1 MVSTAGVQSPADLAN
16 LAFVRMGYKL
26 RVGSLYDG
34 SKAAKYALDIYAQT
48 RDEELRS
55 FDWGFAERN
64 IALTLLKQAPVGGYI
79 PPTVWNEAVNPPV
92 GYVFEYAY
100 PADCLKVRSVKQ
112 TPLFFP
118 NFDPQPNIWSV
129 ANDDA
134 YSPPQRVVLCNVPN
148 ALMVYTGQVTDPT
161 TWDVGFVEAFAASL
175 ARHLGPVLV
184 GAEVAKLGAADEQ
197 ASTTM
202 AELEQG

>member
-16 LAFVRMGYKL
+16 LALTRMGYKL
-26 RVGSLYDG
+26 RVGNLYEG
-34 SKAAKYALDIYAQT
+34 SKAAKKILDIYVQT

-79 PPTVWNEAVNPPV
+79 PPIVWDEATNPPV

-100 PADCLKVRSVKQ
+100 PADCLKVRAVKQ
-112 TPLFFP
+112 APLFFP

-148 ALMVYTGQVTDPT
+148 ALMVYTGQITDPA

-175 ARHLGPVLV
+175 ARHLGPALM
-184 GAEVAKLGAADEQ
+184 GMDAAKMEAADEQ
-197 ASTTM
+197 GSTTM
-202 AELEQG
+202 AEMEQG